1 MKKSILITGI
11 AGTGKTS
18 IISFLQQQGYTA
30 YSIEDIKGICRMINR
45 ETGETITHE
54 IGSNLE
60 TLKKYDWICDIKA
73 VQDLMQ
79 KNRDGLV
86 FYSGTTA
93 NIDNLLSLFDQIIL
107 FQADKKELSR
117 RLTERVNNRFGK
129 SKEVQDWLFDQQ
141 IEWDK
146 ALIQKGAIPVDATQD
161 IKTVASSII
170 EISKTKKTTKSGLI
184 AVDDYIQAMFE
195 KNDHSIRTRGSERQD
210 VHYDNPHNAL
220 DTNDLPK
227 ELLVKLRLHLGEEL
241 HFKRIDS
248 HRNRTSKWICNGR
261 DCSQRLVIKRLGLK
275 ESREAFIYERVLQ
288 PGNLPVPRFWGAV
301 EEVNGT
307 WLIIDYI
314 DGEIPVSERDFSDL
328 AIALSALHNNQRAL
342 ALVANELQVPN
353 ASLRY
358 EAIVERS
365 LQSLNALYNSQI
377 VDSSIRLKSQRLIQ
391 LTDWRMEAAWLSMG
405 SMVPVHGNLHIGNVL
420 VQWMNC
426 LGSSKVLLIDW
437 PDMMI
442 GSPLEDLGTLVA
454 DVPARMDLIR
464 MAYGEAS
471 GSPIDARD
479 LLRAFHF
486 QLFVEVAWR
495 AGLVLEYPE
504 SKEIGEFY
512 RRASL
517 FGI

>member
-1 MKKSILITGI
+1 
-11 AGTGKTS
+11 
-18 IISFLQQQGYTA
+18 
-30 YSIEDIKGICRMINR
+30 MI
-45 ETGETITHE
+45 
-54 IGSNLE
+54 
-60 TLKKYDWICDIKA
+60 
-73 VQDLMQ
+73 
-79 KNRDGLV
+79 
-86 FYSGTTA
+86 
-93 NIDNLLSLFDQIIL
+93 
-107 FQADKKELSR
+107 
-117 RLTERVNNRFGK
+117 
-129 SKEVQDWLFDQQ
+129 
-141 IEWDK
+141 
-146 ALIQKGAIPVDATQD
+146 
-161 IKTVASSII
+161 
-170 EISKTKKTTKSGLI
+170 
-184 AVDDYIQAMFE
+184 E
-195 KNDHSIRTRGSERQD
+195 KNDNIFRAKCSDSR
-210 VHYDNPHNAL
+210 YDDCNTLSNVIE
-220 DTNDLPK
+220 TNDLPK
-227 ELLVKLRLHLGEEL
+227 ELFVKLRLHLGEEL
-241 HFKRIDS
+241 YFRRIDS

-288 PGNLPVPRFWGAV
+288 PGNLPAPRFRGAV

-328 AIALSALHNNQRAL
+328 AITLSAMHNNKRAL
-342 ALVANELQVPN
+342 ALAANELQIPKE
-353 ASLRY
+353 SLRY
-358 EAIVERS
+358 AAIVERS
-365 LQSLNALYNSQI
+365 LRSLNALYNSQS

-391 LTDWRMEAAWLSMG
+391 LTDWRLEAAWLAMG
-405 SMVPVHGNLHIGNVL
+405 PMVPVHGNLHIGNVL

-464 MAYGEAS
+464 IAYGEAS
-471 GSPIDARD
+471 GSPINARD
-479 LLRAFHF
+479 LLRAFYF

-495 AGLVLEYPE
+495 AGLVLEYPQ

>member
-1 MKKSILITGI
+1 MKKSVFITGI

-18 IISFLQQQGYTA
+18 IIIFLKQQGYIA
-30 YSIEDIKGICRMINR
+30 YGIEDLNGICRMINR

-54 IGSNLE
+54 IGSNLDAF
-60 TLKKYDWICDIKA
+60 KKYDWICDIKA

-79 KNRDGLV
+79 KNRDGLI
-86 FYSGTTA
+86 FYSGTAA
-93 NIDNLLSLFDQIIL
+93 NVDDLLPLFDQVFL
-107 FQADKKELSR
+107 LQADKKELSR
-117 RLTERVNNRFGK
+117 RLTERVNNSFGR
-129 SKEVQDWLFDQQ
+129 SKVVQDWLFDQQ
-141 IEWDK
+141 AEWDK
-146 ALIQKGAIPVDATQD
+146 ALIQKGAIPIDATQD
-161 IKTVASSII
+161 IKIVASSII
-170 EISKTKKTTKSGLI
+170 EMSKTENNTKSDLI
-184 AVDDYIQAMFE
+184 GVDDYFQVMIE
-195 KNDHSIRTRGSERQD
+195 KNDNSIRAKANSRFMDYNNLSNLLQ
-210 VHYDNPHNAL
+210 
-220 DTNDLPK
+220 TNDLPK
-227 ELLVKLRLHLGEEL
+227 ELFVKLRFHLGEDL
-241 HFKRIDS
+241 NFMRIDS

-275 ESREAFIYERVLQ
+275 ETREALIYERVLR
-288 PGNLPVPRFWGAV
+288 PGNLPAPSFFGAV
-301 EEVNGT
+301 EDAADT
-307 WLIIDYI
+307 WLILDYI

-328 AIALSALHNNQRAL
+328 AIALSALHNNQQAM
-342 ALVANELQVPN
+342 ALVANELQVPK
-353 ASLRY
+353 ASVRY
-358 EAIVERS
+358 AAIVERS
-365 LQSLNALYNSQI
+365 LQSLNELCESQI
-377 VDSSIRLKSQRLIQ
+377 VNSSIRLKTQRLIQ
-391 LTDWRMEAAWLSMG
+391 LTDWRLEAAWLARG
-405 SMVPVHGNLHIGNVL
+405 PVVPVHGNLHIGNVL

-426 LGSSKVLLIDW
+426 LGSTRVLLIDW

-464 MAYGEAS
+464 IAYGEAS
-471 GSPIDARD
+471 GCPIDARD